1 MRLRLPSYIV
11 LETREMARIDE
22 PVMYPYSQDVLH
34 VGIGSLAEL
43 EKWRLI
49 DASWCIKDRR
59 QLDQTRYYFGYVGV
73 SQRAALFDRDVFT
86 GFILLET
93 RYDEEI
99 QAHAE
104 PEEMWGSYLWAYKG
118 QLSNSGRNNL
128 ALEMLWRHWAHKKKV
143 DKKLGLDRRLHNVQ
157 SYNGAELL
165 SSQCREIALLVWA

>member
-1 MRLRLPSYIV
+1 LK
-11 LETREMARIDE
+11 T
-22 PVMYPYSQDVLH
+22 
-34 VGIGSLAEL
+34 SL
-43 EKWRLI
+43 
-49 DASWCIKDRR
+49 KDRR
-59 QLDQTRYYFGYVGV
+59 QLDQNRYYFGYVGV
-73 SQRAALFDRDVFT
+73 SQRAVLFDRDVFT
-86 GFILLET
+86 GFILFET

-165 SSQCREIALLVWA
+165 SSQCREISRSIWC